1 MSIYFFDGSELNPA
15 SMSLRAA
22 IDAARAH
29 RGRDPMSGGTRKE
42 SCDRTGH
49 DFRYS
54 PTSGGY
60 ICDRCELEARPDAPE
75 QAGGPGETVSDETG
89 VERRIAE
96 LDDMLA
102 PHTKWGGCPMTGRED
117 CCDTLVIERRL
128 LREISRVTADARAL
142 REAARALDR
151 AAENLLLAFH
161 DWPIYDSATANDE
174 RATAIGAL
182 ADATVALR
190 AALHPSTPTTP
201 RTP

>member
-1 MSIYFFDGSELNPA
+1 
-15 SMSLRAA
+15 
-22 IDAARAH
+22 
-29 RGRDPMSGGTRKE
+29 MSGGTRKE

-142 REAARALDR
+142 REALCNASASLRRALR
-151 AAENLLLAFH
+151 AHYQYGGSHGWDGVERVH
-161 DWPIYDSATANDE
+161 D
-174 RATAIGAL
+174 
-182 ADATVALR
+182 ALR

-201 RTP
+201 RTEING